1 VTDEKS
7 QATRDIAQW
16 TIVIIAI
23 IGAWL
28 TVTFTSVTRQIPLPP
43 IATAI
48 FLAIFYWRLVAGIVS
63 VYVGYRSRFAKLK
76 AKRAASVSKPRAS
89 ASEKSE

>member
-7 QATRDIAQW
+7 QAKRDIAQW
-16 TIVIIAI
+16 TVVIIAI

-28 TVTFTSVTRQIPLPP
+28 TVTFTSVTKQIPLPP

-48 FLAIFYWRLVAGIVS
+48 FLAILYWRVVAGIVS

-76 AKRAASVSKPRAS
+76 AKRAASLGKLQPSS
-89 ASEKSE
+89 SEKSE